1 VPDWKRNLY
10 ILWIGLFF
18 NFVAYTLSV
27 PFFPLFLQNEL
38 GVQTGLSAWAGIS
51 ISISFLISGIC
62 APFWGS
68 LADKYGSKLMLVR
81 SGIGLGLAHLA
92 NYFVYDLFT
101 FILVRIFQG
110 FMAGFGPASV
120 ALVGTNTP
128 IKHVGYA
135 LGIISTATA
144 AGGILGPLAGGMLS
158 HWVGLRGC
166 FIASGVITLL
176 SAAVV
181 LLVKEVH
188 ERRAD
193 KRPSVWEDLK
203 RAASSSELL
212 RLYGLT
218 LLVSTSVMILEP
230 LLTIY
235 VVQIGGNPDTATLSS
250 GIVFSAIGIATVIM
264 APRWGRI
271 GGRIGYHKTLFIGL
285 IGGGLGNILQVFM
298 HHIVGFGALRFGY
311 GLFFAAVY
319 PALNSLIVKYADD
332 DFRGRAVSLSQS
344 ANQFGIV
351 IGPLLGGFLGGWMGI
366 EYVFL
371 LTGLVLLGAAWS
383 FRVIMANEAR
393 AAAAIREGG
402 NVIEQQHSG

>member
-10 ILWIGLFF
+10 ILWFGLFF

-110 FMAGFGPASV
+110 FMAGFGPASI

-144 AGGILGPLAGGMLS
+144 AGGILGPLAGGVLS

-203 RAASSSELL
+203 RAAASSELL
-212 RLYGLT
+212 RLYGLI

-271 GGRIGYHKTLFIGL
+271 GGRIGYDKTLFIGL
-285 IGGGLGNILQVFM
+285 IGGGLGNILQVF
-298 HHIVGFGALRFGY
+298 IYNVVGFGVLRFGY

-371 LTGLVLLGAAWS
+371 VTGFVLLGAAWS
-383 FRVIMANEAR
+383 IRIMMAREAR
-393 AAAAIREGG
+393 AAATIREVGST
-402 NVIEQQHSG
+402 VEQQHPG